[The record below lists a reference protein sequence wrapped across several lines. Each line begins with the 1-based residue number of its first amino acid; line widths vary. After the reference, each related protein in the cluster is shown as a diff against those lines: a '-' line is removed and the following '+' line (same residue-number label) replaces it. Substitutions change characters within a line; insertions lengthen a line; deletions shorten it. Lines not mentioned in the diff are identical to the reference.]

1 MSGLNHTRIFYR
13 PHAARQR
20 ENAFFEKIRSEHR
33 GAEIIHE
40 NYRVSA
46 ESLSLLVSR
55 QGLIEQL
62 KRDIH
67 LPGRRKELALDVLRA
82 ISSDEIKV
90 ACNANLISF
99 DLVVEVDG
107 QPHYFEFHEAQHR
120 NLTDNRLKMIY
131 SPAGE
136 VYRVPRFVQRLVRDV
151 WRATHFRPFTIVWLN
166 SFEQHPDCEIGL
178 AQRVREFKI
187 ENQFG
192 LLHLLG

>member
-1 MSGLNHTRIFYR
+1 MSGLNHTKIFYR

-40 NYRVSA
+40 SYPVSA
-46 ESLSLLVSR
+46 ESINLLVSR

-62 KRDIH
+62 KNDIH

-82 ISSDEIKV
+82 ISSDGIKV
-90 ACNANLISF
+90 ALNANLISF

-120 NLTDNRLKMIY
+120 NLTDNRFKTIY
-131 SPAGE
+131 SPAGA
-136 VYRVPRFVQRLVRDV
+136 VHRVPRFVQRLVRDV
-151 WRATHFRPFTIVWLN
+151 WRATYFRPFTIVWVDWL
-166 SFEQHPDCEIGL
+166 EQHPDCEIGL
-178 AQRVREFKI
+178 AQGAREFKI
-187 ENQFG
+187 ENQFE
-192 LLHLLG
+192 LLCLLG